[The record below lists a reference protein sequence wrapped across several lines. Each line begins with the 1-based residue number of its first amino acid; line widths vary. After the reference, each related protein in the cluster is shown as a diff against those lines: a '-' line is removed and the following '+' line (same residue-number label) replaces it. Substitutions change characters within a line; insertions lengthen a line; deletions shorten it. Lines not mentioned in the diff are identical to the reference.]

1 MLKSPGSGV
10 LLKCTDGGVGEG
22 VLGGI
27 LVIRHSGVLKPF
39 LFSIWENIYG
49 AQTFLKNVFWENI

>member
-10 LLKCTDGGVGEG
+10 LFKCTDGGVGEG

-27 LVIRHSGVLKPF
+27 LVIRHRRVLKPF
-39 LFSIWENIYG
+39 KQQNLENI
-49 AQTFLKNVFWENI
+49 